1 MDLPNYA
8 FFKGEIVPYEK
19 AKVGV
24 LTHAL
29 NYGTAAFGGL
39 RGYWNS
45 EKEQLYIFRPLDHYR
60 RLLNSAKILRMSINH
75 TPENLT
81 NITLDLLRREGYRQD
96 VYIRPLVFKSDEVI
110 GVRLHDLNDEISIVA
125 IPFGLYVKNDTDAHL
140 TVSSWRRIDD
150 NVIPA
155 RGKISG
161 AYANSSLIKSDA
173 ALNGFDDAV
182 VLNQNGH
189 ISEGSAMNIFM
200 VRDGVLITPPVTENV
215 LEGITRKSVITLAKK
230 ELGLETLER
239 PMDRTELL
247 ICDEVFLS
255 GTAVQITAVTK
266 IDHIPVGDGQ
276 IGPVASKLRE
286 VFFNIVRGRDAS
298 YRDWVKPVYE

>member
-1 MDLPNYA
+1 MDLPNFA
-8 FFKGEIVPYEK
+8 FFKGEIVPYER

-45 EKEQLYIFRPLDHYR
+45 KEEQLYIFRPLDHYR
-60 RLLNSAKILRMSINH
+60 RLLNSAKILRMSIEY
-75 TPENLT
+75 TAENLKE
-81 NITLDLLRREGYRQD
+81 ITIELLRTEGYRQD
-96 VYIRPLVFKSDEVI
+96 VYVRPLVFKSDEVI
-110 GVRLHDLNDEISIVA
+110 GVRLHDLKDELSIVS
-125 IPFGLYVKNDTDAHL
+125 IPFGLYVKNDTNAHL

-200 VRDGVLITPPVTENV
+200 IRDGVLITPPVTENV
-215 LEGITRKSVITLAKK
+215 LEGITRKSVITLAKD
-230 ELGLETLER
+230 ELGMDVLER
-239 PMDRTELL
+239 PIDRTELL

-255 GTAVQITAVTK
+255 GTAVQITAVTM
-266 IDHIPVGDGQ
+266 IDHIPVGDGI
-276 IGPVASKLRE
+276 IGPIATRLRE
-286 VFFNIVRGRDAS
+286 LFFNVVRGLNPS
-298 YRDWVKPVYE
+298 YMKWVTPVYE